1 MAGER
6 KPPHRG
12 GRKPADLTEHTL
24 SSRTVYRGR
33 LLHVLEDE
41 VRLSD
46 GRTARREYVRHPGA
60 ATVVPFLD
68 TETVMLVRQFR
79 YSLARHF
86 YEIPAGKIDPGETP
100 LQAARRELREECGC
114 TARKWRHLTTIH
126 PFIGYSDERIELYL
140 ARGLTHVGHAPDDG
154 ELLEVVPVKM
164 AAALRWVKEGRI
176 SDEKT
181 VIGLLWA
188 DRFLRRKD
196 EG

>member
-1 MAGER
+1 MAGR
-6 KPPHRG
+6 KS
-12 GRKPADLTEHTL
+12 DFTEHTL
-24 SSRTVYRGR
+24 NSRTVYRGR

-46 GRTARREYVRHPGA
+46 GRIARREYVRHPGA

-68 TETVMLVRQFR
+68 TGTVMLVRQYR

-100 LQAARRELREECGC
+100 LQAARRELREECGYE
-114 TARKWRHLTTIH
+114 ARKWRHLTTIH
-126 PFIGYSDERIELYL
+126 PCIGYSDERIELYL

-164 AAALRWVKEGRI
+164 AAALRWVKQGKI

-188 DRFLRRKD
+188 DKFRD
-196 EG
+196 A